1 MKTKNIVL
9 GAILAVVG
17 LLMLVAPGACIK
29 AVVVLVGLAAI
40 VVASYNLLK
49 VYKNTENAELKKILL
64 IKSIV
69 TLVIGLVSVI
79 CPFVLVKTVTA
90 IWKIISIVLGV
101 YLILYSGGSVYSA
114 AKMKKDFA
122 EDSSRLIKEAVT
134 CVVIAILLFIIPI
147 KSFAESFVRIVGLG
161 GLLVG
166 TVMIA
171 VEIVINKRTGG
182 TIVKAE
188 AEDDDDVAEKMDPQT
203 MAETATEEPAAEEAS
218 DAGSDD
224 N

>member
-49 VYKNTENAELKKILL
+49 VYKTIENAELKKLLL

-69 TLVIGLVSVI
+69 TLVIGLISVI

-101 YLILYSGGSVYSA
+101 YLVLYAGISVYSA

-171 VEIVINKRTGG
+171 VEIVVNKRTGG

-188 AEDDDDVAEKMDPQT
+188 AEDDDVAEKMDPQT
-203 MAETATEEPAAEEAS
+203 MAETVTEEPAAEEAS